1 MEVDGFELDTIPR
14 VAPLP
19 LAPLPDVI
27 PLISDKYNRIKIR
40 PEPVV
45 AVPLY
50 ELFHMGTGEPHVRTR
65 AELADRFRIPI
76 DATVVASG
84 VNRDAK
90 VEAWW
95 ALAARARVM
104 QTLRPLGVA
113 LVTTPNFS
121 LFTNVPRPDNLH
133 GIKRIGLSWAELMA
147 SGTPAALHINARTD
161 HDYTRW
167 TRFIAERP
175 EVTVLAFEFGTGA
188 GYAGRIEWH
197 VERLSALADLVPRAL
212 TLVVRGG
219 VRILPQLKAHF
230 ARVLQT
236 DAFTRTFNRRRA
248 IFTEGG
254 RLRWT
259 RALTPEGAP
268 IDDLLAHNVATVR
281 TALTMQAAP
290 IRLRSSFRGPASRR
304 PAQHANR
311 QASFMSELD
320 MSLQTR
326 AVPAN
331 RKRMIVAAKA

>member
-95 ALAARARVM
+95 ALADRARVM

-121 LFTNVPRPDNLH
+121 RFTNVPRPDNLH

-188 GYAGRIEWH
+188 GY
-197 VERLSALADLVPRAL
+197 SAQPSH
-212 TLVVRGG
+212 G
-219 VRILPQLKAHF
+219 
-230 ARVLQT
+230 
-236 DAFTRTFNRRRA
+236 
-248 IFTEGG
+248 
-254 RLRWT
+254 
-259 RALTPEGAP
+259 
-268 IDDLLAHNVATVR
+268 
-281 TALTMQAAP
+281 AAP
-290 IRLRSSFRGPASRR
+290 PR
-304 PAQHANR
+304 PAPA
-311 QASFMSELD
+311 
-320 MSLQTR
+320 R
-326 AVPAN
+326 A
-331 RKRMIVAAKA
+331 R